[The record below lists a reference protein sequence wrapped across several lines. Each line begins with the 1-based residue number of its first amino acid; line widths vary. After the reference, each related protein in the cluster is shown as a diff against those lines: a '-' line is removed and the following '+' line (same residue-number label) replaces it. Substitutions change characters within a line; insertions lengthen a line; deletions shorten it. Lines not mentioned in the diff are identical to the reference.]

1 MSTRPPILPTPP
13 TQYNREYM
21 DQLLLVLRLYFD
33 RQADVSH
40 ISAATLNIDLRTLP
54 TQEDYDNLRPGDV
67 YRDEIDDNCLKV
79 KV

>member
-1 MSTRPPILPTPP
+1 MNARPPILPTPTP
-13 TQYNREYM
+13 DYSVQYM

-33 RQADVSH
+33 RLSDTTH
-40 ISAATLNIDLRTLP
+40 ISAASLNLDLRTLP
-54 TQEDYDNLRPGDV
+54 TQADYANLRPGDV

>member
-1 MSTRPPILPTPP
+1 MTTKPPILPTPP
-13 TQYNREYM
+13 QQYTVQYM

-33 RQADVSH
+33 RLADTTH
-40 ISAATLNIDLRTLP
+40 ISAASLNLDLRTLP
-54 TQEDYDNLRPGDV
+54 TQADYADLRPGDV